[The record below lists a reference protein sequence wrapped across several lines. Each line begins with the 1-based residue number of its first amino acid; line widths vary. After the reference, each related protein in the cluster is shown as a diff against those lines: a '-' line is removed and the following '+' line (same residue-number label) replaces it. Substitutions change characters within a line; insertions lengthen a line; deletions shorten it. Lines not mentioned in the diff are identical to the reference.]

1 MIYEVTRRY
10 DILETKYNNLQ
21 ESIISNHQGEKT
33 IMLSE
38 WLHKNYYHPDMLTPS
53 EFLEAHF
60 NVSTED
66 VLRLEHCTF
75 VELFERIVSNTDWIE
90 LHSPVVLVQ
99 GFRHEMYWKS
109 SKTTEWEQMSKSNII
124 SFLTHCKKIIFG
136 SVYKYRQQHY
146 EKIKKNEHFEKMI
159 DLIMLK
165 ITDTN
170 FSQKTL
176 CNKLLSILK
185 KYMYVHVP
193 KNVIKK

>member
-1 MIYEVTRRY
+1 MLSSSKKLNRRLVIVNNSNTSKDTSTNEQKMLAMIYELTRRY

-146 EKIKKNEHFEKMI
+146 EKIKKNEG
-159 DLIMLK
+159 
-165 ITDTN
+165 N
-170 FSQKTL
+170 FY
-176 CNKLLSILK
+176 N
-185 KYMYVHVP
+185 
-193 KNVIKK
+193 N